1 MQTVPGKYC
10 VLILHYVMNLCK
22 KNQVERLKNKIV
34 IADVAKVYKTPSVL
48 LNEYKHI
55 QGLKQKK

>member
-22 KNQVERLKNKIV
+22 KNQVERMKNKIV
-34 IADVAKVYKTPSVL
+34 IADVAKVYKTSSVL
-48 LNEYKHI
+48 LN
-55 QGLKQKK
+55 